1 KAELKIWTSLFILFP
16 PPPAKG
22 GISVTTED
30 LECLDTGK
38 FLNDVIIDF
47 YFKYLILERAPK
59 EIAERSHVFSSFFYK
74 RLNWKDSVSKG
85 HRRHQRVKTWTRNV
99 DIFRKDYL
107 FIPVNQEAHW
117 YLVVIC
123 FPGLEKPQLM
133 QWIDPAVL
141 KMSAVESGFESQ
153 ASDGLSPIG
162 ITCEEDGQERLAGKP
177 CILIMD
183 SLKLSAHERVFKL
196 LREYLEVEWE
206 VRRGTPRDFTP
217 ETMSGSHCNVP
228 LQDNSSDCGLY
239 LLQYAESFLENPVVH
254 FDLPLHLE
262 DWFPQQTVRRK
273 REEIRDL
280 ILSLYSKQLLGVH
293 SPESITLLP
302 IEDCL
307 LSGG

>member
-1 KAELKIWTSLFILFP
+1 FILFP

-74 RLNWKDSVSKG
+74 RLNWKDSASKG
-85 HRRHQRVKTWTRNV
+85 VASYPTQHRRHQRVKTWTRNV

-162 ITCEEDGQERLAGKP
+162 ITCEEDGQERLAGVYKTW
-177 CILIMD
+177 
-183 SLKLSAHERVFKL
+183 LSKGHCL
-196 LREYLEVEWE
+196 YLEVEWE

-280 ILSLYSKQLLGVH
+280 ILSLYSKQLLG
-293 SPESITLLP
+293 
-302 IEDCL
+302 
-307 LSGG
+307 GGTWKS